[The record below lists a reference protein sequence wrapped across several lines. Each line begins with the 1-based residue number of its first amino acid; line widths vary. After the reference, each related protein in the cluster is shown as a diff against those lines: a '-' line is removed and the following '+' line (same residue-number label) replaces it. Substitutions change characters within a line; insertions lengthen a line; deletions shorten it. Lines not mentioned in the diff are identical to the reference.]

1 MHTGLSPS
9 PHFQDTLGAQNGPG
23 GMLDSV
29 SDELLGWVHQ
39 LIVLEEIRTLMLARV
54 QGGEVAPRRLELVV
68 VNSLVAEYSV
78 VSTGTAI
85 EAAAT

>member
-1 MHTGLSPS
+1 
-9 PHFQDTLGAQNGPG
+9 
-23 GMLDSV
+23 MLDSV

-78 VSTGTAI
+78 VSRTAI